1 MQPHLRHRATGWL
14 LHREQEERSGRLGG
28 WRGRCKASHLRLDP
42 AKALPGYPPSPAD
55 TGFMPCWKQIR
66 WTQPS
71 SELRR
76 CPAATK
82 PVPALLLLW
91 QNRCL
96 SQHQWCEDH
105 FWWGTAGS

>member
-1 MQPHLRHRATGWL
+1 MERAMQSLAL
-14 LHREQEERSGRLGG
+14 
-28 WRGRCKASHLRLDP
+28 CLDP

-55 TGFMPCWKQIR
+55 TGFVPCWKQIR

-71 SELRR
+71 SEPRR

-82 PVPALLLLW
+82 PGPALLLPG

-96 SQHQWCEDH
+96 PRLQWCKDR
-105 FWWGTAGS
+105 FWQGTAGS